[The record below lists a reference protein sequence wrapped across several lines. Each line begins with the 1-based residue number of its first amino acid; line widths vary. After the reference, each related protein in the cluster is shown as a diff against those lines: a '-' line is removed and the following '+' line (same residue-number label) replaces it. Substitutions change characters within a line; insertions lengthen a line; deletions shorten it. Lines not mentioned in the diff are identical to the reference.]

1 MKVSRNI
8 SLILMAGCLVVT
20 AACGGKKGAEGE
32 KGAKPTGQVLAEV
45 NGTAITTDE
54 FKKELENLPP
64 YLKTMADSMEGRKE
78 MLETMVIRELILQE
92 AAKEK
97 IEDSQMVKDKLA
109 ELKKR
114 LVVEAFLK
122 KKVEASANIADAD
135 LQKFYDENKDKFKHG
150 EQIKAS
156 HILVKDDKQVADVQ
170 AALQKGDK
178 FEDVAKKFSIDSAA
192 AKGGD
197 LGWFGKGSMLPEFE
211 KAAFSLNDGQVSAPV
226 KTKFGTHIIKLTG
239 KRAAGV
245 MPFADVKEQIKQAIL
260 PTKQKEVFD
269 KLKEDLKKSAK
280 YSIKEDALKAMG
292 GAGEAKDAAAGA
304 VAPAG
309 TTVPPVAPAKK

>member
-1 MKVSRNI
+1 MKVSRKI
-8 SLILMAGCLVVT
+8 SVVLVASCLALT
-20 AACGGKKGAEGE
+20 AACGGKKGAEGD
-32 KGAKPTGQVLAEV
+32 KGAKATGQVLAEV
-45 NGTAITTDE
+45 NGTVITSDE
-54 FKKELENLPP
+54 FKKELDNLPP
-64 YLKTMADSMEGRKE
+64 YLKSMADSVEGRKE

-97 IEDSQMVKDKLA
+97 IEDSQLVKDKLA

-122 KKVEASANIADAD
+122 KKVEEQANLSDAE

-150 EQIKAS
+150 DQIKAS
-156 HILVKDDKQVADVQ
+156 HILVKDEAQVKEVQ

-178 FEDVAKKFSIDSAA
+178 FEDVAKKYSVDSAA
-192 AKGGD
+192 SKGGD

-211 KAAFSLNDGQVSAPV
+211 KAAFALNEGQVSAPV
-226 KTKFGTHIIKLTG
+226 KTKFGVHIIKLTG

-245 MPFADVKEQIKQAIL
+245 MPFADVKDQIKQAVM

-269 KLKEDLKKSAK
+269 KLKDELKKSAK

-292 GAGEAKDAAAGA
+292 GGEAKEEAKKTET
-304 VAPAG
+304 PSG
-309 TTVPPVAPAKK
+309 TTAPPAASEKK

>member
-1 MKVSRNI
+1 VKFSRQI
-8 SLILMAGCLVVT
+8 TVVLLAGCLTVL

-32 KGAKPTGQVLAEV
+32 KSAKSTGQVLAEV
-45 NGTAITTDE
+45 NGAVITTDE
-54 FKKELENLPP
+54 FKKELDNLPP
-64 YLKTMADSMEGRKE
+64 YLKSMADTLEGRKE

-92 AAKEK
+92 AAKDKTE
-97 IEDSQMVKDKLA
+97 ESQLVKDKLA

-114 LVVEAFLK
+114 VVVEAFLK
-122 KKVEASANIADAD
+122 KKVEAEANISDAD
-135 LQKFYDENKDKFKHG
+135 LQKFYDQNKDKFKHG
-150 EQIKAS
+150 DQIKAS
-156 HILVKDDKQVADVQ
+156 HILVKDEKQVPEIQ

-211 KAAFSLNDGQVSAPV
+211 KVAFALADGQVSAPV

-245 MPFADVKEQIKQAIL
+245 MPFADVKDQIKQAIL

-269 KLKEDLKKSAK
+269 KLKDELKKNAK
-280 YSIKEDALKAMG
+280 YSIKEDALKGMG
-292 GAGEAKDAAAGA
+292 GAAESKASAEPA
-304 VAPAG
+304 VAPAASPA
-309 TTVPPVAPAKK
+309 PPAAPEKK

>member
-1 MKVSRNI
+1 MKIRHTTKIV
-8 SLILMAGCLVVT
+8 LVAGCLALT
-20 AACGGKKGAEGE
+20 AACGGKKGTE
-32 KGAKPTGQVLAEV
+32 GAKAGKAGGQVLAEV
-45 NGTAITTDE
+45 NGTAITTEE
-54 FKKELENLPP
+54 FKKELDNLPP
-64 YLKTMADSMEGRKE
+64 YLKSMADTVEGRKE

-97 IEDSQMVKDKLA
+97 IEDSQMVQDKLA

-122 KKVEASANIADAD
+122 KKVESEASLSDAE

-150 EQIKAS
+150 DQIKAS
-156 HILVKDDKQVADVQ
+156 HILLKDDKQLAEVQ

-178 FEDVAKKFSIDSAA
+178 FEDVARKHSSDSAA
-192 AKGGD
+192 SRGGD

-211 KAAFSLNDGQVSAPV
+211 KAAFALAEGQVSAPV
-226 KTKFGTHIIKLTG
+226 KTKFGIHIIKLTG

-245 MPFADVKEQIKQAIL
+245 MPFADVKDQIKQAVM
-260 PTKQKEVFD
+260 PGKQKEVFD
-269 KLKEDLKKSAK
+269 KLKEELKKNAK

-292 GAGEAKDAAAGA
+292 NGEGKEDAK
-304 VAPAG
+304 APAEKAA
-309 TTVPPVAPAKK
+309 PPTASEKK